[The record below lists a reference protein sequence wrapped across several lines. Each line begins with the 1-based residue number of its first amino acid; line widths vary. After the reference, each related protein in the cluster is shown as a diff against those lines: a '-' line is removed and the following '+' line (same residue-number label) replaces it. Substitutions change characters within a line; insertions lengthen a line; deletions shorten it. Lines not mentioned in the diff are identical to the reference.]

1 MFESFCLVAKQV
13 AILFIL
19 MGIGAACNKA
29 GLLKEEAVKGIVNLL
44 LLIVTPCL
52 IISAFQRDYNASMAA
67 GLLQSLAYAFGF
79 HLLAILL
86 AHLFVHHPEKAGE
99 RVLRFAVV
107 FSNAGFM
114 AIPLEQAVLG
124 MDGVFYGAAII
135 AVFNLIVWS
144 YGLILMNGRVSDI
157 RIRQLLV
164 NPGIIGVLFG
174 CALFLCSIRLPG
186 VLTTVTRS
194 MAGLNTPLAMIVIGY
209 YLAEAKIGRL
219 FTCPAAYV
227 TIALRLIAVPLAV
240 IAAIRVIG
248 HTDRTVAL
256 SAVIAA
262 SAPVAAMTT
271 MFASRFRQDTAL
283 SVGIVAVTTLLS
295 ILTMPLIVAWAQTL
309 F

>member
-1 MFESFCLVAKQV
+1 MFASFCLVAKQV
-13 AILFIL
+13 AILFML

-44 LLIVTPCL
+44 LLVVTPCL
-52 IISAFQRDYNASMAA
+52 IISAFQRDYDASMAA
-67 GLLQSLAYAFGF
+67 GLCQTLAYAAGF

-86 AHLFVHHPEKAGE
+86 ARLLVRHPEKPGE
-99 RVLRFAVV
+99 RVLRFSVI

-114 AIPLEQAVLG
+114 AIPLQQAILG

-144 YGLILMNGRVSDI
+144 YGLVLMNGRLSDI
-157 RIRQLLV
+157 RLRQILI

-174 CALFLCSIRLPG
+174 VTLFLASIRLPG
-186 VLTTVTRS
+186 IIASVTHS
-194 MAGLNTPLAMIVIGY
+194 MAQLNTPLAMIVIGY

-219 FTCPAAYV
+219 FTCPAAY
-227 TIALRLIAVPLAV
+227 TAIALRLLAVPLAV
-240 IAAIRVIG
+240 IGTIKLIG
-248 HTDRTVAL
+248 HTDRTVAITT
-256 SAVIAA
+256 VIAA

-295 ILTMPLIVAWAQTL
+295 ILTMPLIVAWAQVSL
-309 F
+309 